1 MEVEADSGLEQGHSR
16 ESSGNDNTGPTSSR
30 HRPPHPQLLPPSSDQ
45 PDVVQTTVAV
55 TTVAKDSEDKSVSK
69 DCERETK
76 SGNGGDENDYVE
88 YPR

>member
-1 MEVEADSGLEQGHSR
+1 MDSGLEQGYSR

-30 HRPPHPQLLPPSSDQ
+30 RPPHPPQLPPSDQ
-45 PDVVQTTVAV
+45 PDVVQTSVAV
-55 TTVAKDSEDKSVSK
+55 TTVAKDNSASK
-69 DCERETK
+69 DCNNSEAK

>member
-1 MEVEADSGLEQGHSR
+1 MEVEVDSGLEQGYSR

-30 HRPPHPQLLPPSSDQ
+30 RPTHPPQLQPSSDQ
-45 PDVVQTTVAV
+45 PDVVQTSVAV
-55 TTVAKDSEDKSVSK
+55 TTVAKDNSASK
-69 DCERETK
+69 DCNNSEAK

>member
-1 MEVEADSGLEQGHSR
+1 MEVEVDSGLEQGYSR

-30 HRPPHPQLLPPSSDQ
+30 HRPPYPQLPPSDQ
-45 PDVVQTTVAV
+45 PDVVQTSVAV
-55 TTVAKDSEDKSVSK
+55 TTVAKDSEDNSVNK
-69 DCERETK
+69 DCNKSEAK